1 MIGDKYQKETK
12 RQLAVAATGGQKVGV
27 SVLLKRDKG
36 QLPDADC
43 GGAEGEHQNRGGII
57 ISINEY

>member
-1 MIGDKYQKETK
+1 MTQEIVSY
-12 RQLAVAATGGQKVGV
+12 RQAEATAGGRQVGV
-27 SVLLKRDKG
+27 CVLLKRDEG

-43 GGAEGEHQNRGGII
+43 GFPESEHQNRCDII